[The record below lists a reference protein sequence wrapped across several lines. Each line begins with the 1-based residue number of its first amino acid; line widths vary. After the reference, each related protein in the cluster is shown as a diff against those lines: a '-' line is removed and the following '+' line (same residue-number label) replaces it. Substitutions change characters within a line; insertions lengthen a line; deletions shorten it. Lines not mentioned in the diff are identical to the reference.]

1 MAKNSLFAIL
11 LRSPWW
17 ISALLAVAVSGAAW
31 LLLPHDFRGA
41 GAFAGFPFAVIAAM
55 SGWRLR
61 HAPSAARVEQTV
73 QATAAMAWPEF
84 AGLIEQAFRRDGHAV
99 QRRNGAAD
107 FELERKGRK
116 MLVSARRWKAART
129 GLEPLRE
136 LQAERDRVEAPDA
149 LCICLGEL
157 SDNAKAYA
165 AEHRIAVWQATELAQ
180 ALRELS
186 TSIVPARRQEA
197 GTRRSW

>member
-31 LLLPHDFRGA
+31 LLLPHDYRGA

-61 HAPSAARVEQTV
+61 HTPSAARVEQTV
-73 QATAAMAWPEF
+73 QQTAAMTWPQF
-84 AGLIEQAFRRDGHAV
+84 ADLLELAFQRDGHTV
-99 QRRNGAAD
+99 QRRSGAAD
-107 FELERKGRK
+107 FELERKGRR

-129 GLEPLRE
+129 GPEPLRE
-136 LQAERDRVEAPDA
+136 LQAARDRAEAPDA

-165 AEHRIAVWQATELAQ
+165 AEHRIAVWQAAELAQ
-180 ALRELS
+180 ALRGLQPKAS
-186 TSIVPARRQEA
+186 T
-197 GTRRSW
+197 TR

>member
-1 MAKNSLFAIL
+1 MKLQMAKNSLFAIL

-31 LLLPHDFRGA
+31 LLLPHDYRGA
-41 GAFAGFPFAVIAAM
+41 GAFAGFPFVVIAVM

-73 QATAAMAWPEF
+73 QQTAAMAWPAF
-84 AGLIEQAFRRDGHAV
+84 SALLEQAFARDGHSV
-99 QRRNGAAD
+99 QRRSGVVD
-107 FELERKGRK
+107 FELERKGRT
-116 MLVSARRWKAART
+116 MLVSARRWKAARI

-136 LQAERDRVEAPDA
+136 LQAARDKAEAPDA

-165 AEHRIAVWQATELAQ
+165 AEHRIAVWQAPELAQ
-180 ALRELS
+180 ALRGL
-186 TSIVPARRQEA
+186 
-197 GTRRSW
+197 TRHAP

>member
-31 LLLPHDFRGA
+31 LLLPHDYRGA
-41 GAFAGFPFAVIAAM
+41 GAFAGFPFAVIAVL

-73 QATAAMAWPEF
+73 QATAAMPWPEF
-84 AGLIEQAFRRDGHAV
+84 ATLLEQAFQRDGHTV
-99 QRRNGAAD
+99 QRRSGAAD
-107 FELERKGRK
+107 FTLEHKGRT

-136 LQAERDRVEAPDA
+136 LQAARDAAEAPDA

-157 SDNAKAYA
+157 SDNAKSFA
-165 AEHRIAVWQATELAQ
+165 AEHRIAIWQAAELAQ
-180 ALRELS
+180 ALRGLPVA
-186 TSIVPARRQEA
+186 TPR
-197 GTRRSW
+197 

>member
-17 ISALLAVAVSGAAW
+17 ISAALAGAIGTAAW
-31 LLLPHDFRGA
+31 ALLPLDYRNVGP
-41 GAFAGFPFAVIAAM
+41 FAGLPFAVIAVLSA
-55 SGWRLR
+55 WRLR
-61 HAPSAARVEQTV
+61 HAPGAARVEETV

-84 AGLIEQAFRRDGHAV
+84 AALLERAFERDGHAV
-99 QRRNGAAD
+99 QKHSGAAD
-107 FELERKGRK
+107 FALERKGRL

-136 LQAERDRVEAPDA
+136 LQAARERAEAPDA

-157 SDNAKAYA
+157 SDKAQAYA
-165 AEHRIAVWQATELAQ
+165 AEHRIAVWQAAELAQ
-180 ALRELS
+180 ALRGLR
-186 TSIVPARRQEA
+186 V
-197 GTRRSW
+197 TRS

>member
-1 MAKNSLFAIL
+1 VKLQMAKNSLFAIL

-73 QATAAMAWPEF
+73 QTTAAMAWPEF
-84 AGLIEQAFRRDGHAV
+84 AGLLEQAFARDGHAV
-99 QRRNGAAD
+99 QRRTGAAD
-107 FELERKGRK
+107 FELERKGRR

-136 LQAERDRVEAPDA
+136 LQAARDRAEAPDA
-149 LCICLGEL
+149 LCICLGEM

-165 AEHRIAVWQATELAQ
+165 AEHRIAVWQAAELAQ
-180 ALRELS
+180 ALRGLQPKAA
-186 TSIVPARRQEA
+186 T
-197 GTRRSW
+197 TR

>member
-17 ISALLAVAVSGAAW
+17 MSAALAVAVGMVAW
-31 LLLPHDFRGA
+31 LLLPQAYRGA
-41 GAFAGFPFAVIAAM
+41 GLFAGFPFAVIAVM
-55 SGWRLR
+55 SAWRLR

-73 QATAAMAWPEF
+73 QAITAMAWPEF
-84 AGLIEQAFRRDGHAV
+84 AGLLEQAFQRDGHAV
-99 QRRNGAAD
+99 QRRSGVAD

-136 LQAERDRVEAPDA
+136 LQAARERAEAPDA
-149 LCICLGEL
+149 LCICLGDL
-157 SDNAKAYA
+157 SENAQSYA
-165 AEHRIAVWQATELAQ
+165 AEHRIAVWQAAELAQ
-180 ALRELS
+180 ALRGLQ
-186 TSIVPARRQEA
+186 PKAAPPR
-197 GTRRSW
+197 